1 MFDLPPDDE
10 RKPEDLLTRRSSTAC
25 LSEAELEDFLHNRL
39 SGTTRECVE
48 EHLLICPDCLDK
60 VEEEEQFAASFRT
73 AARQLE
79 EEELKSAYAGPK
91 AGAWERLLAW
101 LKKPFGAGVGLV
113 VVAATA
119 VLTVTLA
126 PSLRQQ
132 PSMEISLRAE
142 RGLAA
147 SAGPAAEAGRPLKL
161 NLDAAGLPGATL
173 KLELATMNNSVVLES
188 RAAATGNT
196 IRWVLGRGLEPGIY
210 WVRIYQ
216 PFDNS
221 LLREFALNVK

>member
-1 MFDLPPDDE
+1 MFELPPDDE
-10 RKPEDLLTRRSSTAC
+10 RKPEDLLTRRSSEAC
-25 LSEAELEDFLHNRL
+25 LTEVELEDFLQNRL

-48 EHLLICPDCLDK
+48 EHLLVCAACLDR
-60 VEEEEQFAASFRT
+60 VEEEDQFAACFRT
-73 AARQLE
+73 AARRLE
-79 EEELKSAYAGPK
+79 DEDLKAAYAGPR
-91 AGAWERLLAW
+91 AGAWNRLVAW
-101 LKKPFGAGVGLV
+101 LKRPFGAGVGLA

-126 PSLRQQ
+126 PSLRQE
-132 PSMEISLRAE
+132 PAMEISLRAE

-161 NLDAAGLPGATL
+161 NLDAAGLPGTTL
-173 KLELATMNNSVVLES
+173 KLELATINNSLVLQS

-196 IRWVLGRGLEPGIY
+196 IRWDLGRGLEPGIY